1 MDRQTEMK
9 KSSEAKLIA
18 SQGAVIHLL
27 IGDGHPEEGGSIQ
40 PKGGKRQRYLSYWHH
55 QFNLLEGL
63 DEFL

>member
-40 PKGGKRQRYLSYWHH
+40 PKGGETATLFK
-55 QFNLLEGL
+55 LLASSI
-63 DEFL
+63 